1 MDMLAGLFF
10 RSKYSVIR
18 ELDYA
23 LVCIFTEPDRDKPRR
38 SRYYSCRSNKAS
50 ADKKIHVLAGFI
62 FWFHSITPFYIELM
76 FIITLVGVNEKK
88 ILIIK
93 N

>member
-1 MDMLAGLFF
+1 MDMLACLFF

-18 ELDYA
+18 KPDYT

-38 SRYYSCRSNKAS
+38 SRYDGCLGNKAS
-50 ADKKIHVLAGFI
+50 TDKKIYVLAGFI
-62 FWFHSITPFYIELM
+62 FCFHSITPFYIELM